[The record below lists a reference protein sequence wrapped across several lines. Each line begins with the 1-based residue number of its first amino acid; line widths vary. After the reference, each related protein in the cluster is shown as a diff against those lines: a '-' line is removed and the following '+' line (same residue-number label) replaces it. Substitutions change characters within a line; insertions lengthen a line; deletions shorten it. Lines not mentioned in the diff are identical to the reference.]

1 MIIHEF
7 MTMLQ
12 THPGADKWR
21 TCLRSSCGK
30 DSTDAANGPD
40 ATDVAEAESTATGN
54 KSLVQRKLLHL
65 WQVHTHVSSLRRQWY
80 SLPLVDIDS
89 LFNDYSKKQWNS
101 SKQISIAVVRQ
112 FLACIFGALPIAFWI
127 LRQTCCQFDC
137 CSCLGLGT
145 LRFWPRSAPF

>member
-65 WQVHTHVSSLRRQWY
+65 WQVHTHVSSLRRH
-80 SLPLVDIDS
+80 
-89 LFNDYSKKQWNS
+89 
-101 SKQISIAVVRQ
+101 
-112 FLACIFGALPIAFWI
+112 
-127 LRQTCCQFDC
+127 
-137 CSCLGLGT
+137 
-145 LRFWPRSAPF
+145 